1 MAWFYNGKQMYGA
14 WTNAQGEAQ
23 VATWD
28 ADWTDAEKQQ
38 AGLISTGS
46 VNTRFFE
53 DDGTTKK
60 TVSTIKSEEEARMNG
75 LKETILGETVADII
89 NESDGEAVTTI
100 SGGIQARRDEAVASC
115 TSAKTLIAAETTFD
129 ALWDLLMNSKKLIH
143 GIHVPDESGFWG
155 TDEIVTE
162 EFHTRP
168 PHGQSAYILPR
179 GS

>member
-28 ADWTDAEKQQ
+28 ADWTDAQKQQ

-60 TVSTIKSEEEARMNG
+60 TVSTIKADEEARMNG
-75 LKETILGETVADII
+75 LKETILGETQLSIQ
-89 NESDGEAVTTI
+89 EQSPEKSDDFRNIFMEKLSYQVENKFQRNLMISKRFHEQFCWQFKFLVQKNQMIFETFPGKILLTI
-100 SGGIQARRDEAVASC
+100 P
-115 TSAKTLIAAETTFD
+115 K
-129 ALWDLLMNSKKLIH
+129 
-143 GIHVPDESGFWG
+143 
-155 TDEIVTE
+155 
-162 EFHTRP
+162 
-168 PHGQSAYILPR
+168 
-179 GS
+179 

>member
-28 ADWTDAEKQQ
+28 EDWTDAEKQQ
-38 AGLISTGS
+38 AGLISTGT

-53 DDGTTKK
+53 DDGETKK
-60 TVSTIKSEEEARMNG
+60 TVSTIKAEEEARMNG

-89 NESDGEAVTTI
+89 NESDGEPVTTI

-115 TSAKTLIAAETTFD
+115 TSAKSLIAAETTFD
-129 ALWDLLMNSKKLIH
+129 GLWDLLMNSKKLVH

-155 TDEIVTE
+155 TEHIETE
-162 EFHTRP
+162 VIHTRP
-168 PHGQSAYILPR
+168 PYGMTATKLPGR
-179 GS
+179 G